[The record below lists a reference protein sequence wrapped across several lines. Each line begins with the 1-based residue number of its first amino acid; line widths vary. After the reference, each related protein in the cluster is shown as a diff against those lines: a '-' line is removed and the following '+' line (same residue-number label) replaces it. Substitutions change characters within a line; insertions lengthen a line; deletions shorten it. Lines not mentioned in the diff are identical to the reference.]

1 MFIYFL
7 NLTCLPKEQFDLMFK
22 HVFPIPVF
30 GSGSNK
36 KKIHDLMLV
45 PCPIYKKKVLASIQ
59 ITKPDPE
66 TPS

>member
-1 MFIYFL
+1 
-7 NLTCLPKEQFDLMFK
+7 MFK

-45 PCPIYKKKVLASIQ
+45 PCPIYKKSASLNPNHK
-59 ITKPDPE
+59 T
-66 TPS
+66 